1 MINVIGDIII
11 DEYWYGDTTRVSPEA
26 PVPIVNL
33 TRKKMSLGGAG
44 NVYMN
49 IVSLSK
55 DVLLHGYYDKSHEY
69 IFDELQASGNLM
81 VTEQMPHK
89 LRIFSG
95 SHYMSRVDAEKTIE
109 ETDVQDKFF
118 VPNQFDVVVLSD
130 YNKGTIKDPQQ
141 IIKKSKRVIVDPKV
155 SLDSYKGAFILKP
168 NLKEFEDHI
177 GKKTTPK
184 SLMSEAQRLR
194 HELNIE
200 HFIVTLGPEG
210 VLYVGDSIEHYEA
223 TAQEVFDV
231 TGAGDTFTAALAYG
245 IYNNLQVQDAVIIAN
260 KMAGLAVSTS
270 GTYVINP
277 KDFNEAME
285 EINEYIN
292 NRSQRFHREKL
303 MALL

>member
-11 DEYWYGDTTRVSPEA
+11 DEYWYGDTKRVSPEA
-26 PVPIVNL
+26 PVPIVDL
-33 TRKKMSLGGAG
+33 TRKKISLGGAG

-49 IVSLSK
+49 IRSLAS
-55 DVLLHGYYDKSHEY
+55 DVILHGYYDESHEY
-69 IFDELQASGNLM
+69 IFNELQATGNLM
-81 VTEQMPHK
+81 ITSQMPHK

-95 SHYMSRVDAEKTIE
+95 SHYMSRVDAEKRIE
-109 ETDVQDKFF
+109 ENDVQNKFF
-118 VPNQFDVVVLSD
+118 VPDIYDVVILSD
-130 YNKGTIKDPQQ
+130 YNKGTVKDPQA
-141 IIKKSKRVIVDPKV
+141 IIKKSKRTIVDPKV
-155 SLDSYKGAFILKP
+155 SLDKYKGAFILKP
-168 NLKEFEDHI
+168 NLKEFEDYI
-177 GKKTTPK
+177 GRKTTGK
-184 SLMSEAQRLR
+184 SLMTEAQRLR
-194 HELNIE
+194 HELEID

-245 IYNNLQVQDAVIIAN
+245 IYNNLEVQDAVIVAN
-260 KMAGLAVSTS
+260 KMAGLAVSTT

-285 EINEYIN
+285 EIYEYIN
-292 NRSQRFHREKL
+292 NRTPRIHREEL

>member
-11 DEYWYGDTTRVSPEA
+11 DEYWYGDTTRISPEA

-33 TRKKMSLGGAG
+33 NKKKISLGGAG

-49 IVSLSK
+49 LLSLNK
-55 DVLLHGYYDKSHEY
+55 EVTLNGYYDAAHEY
-69 IFDELQASGNLM
+69 IFNEIQATGNLM
-81 VTEQMPHK
+81 ITEQMPHK

-95 SHYMSRVDAEKTIE
+95 SQYMSRVDAEKTIE
-109 ETDVQDKFF
+109 ENDVQDKFF
-118 VPNQFDVVVLSD
+118 VPNIYDVVILSD
-130 YNKGTIKDPQQ
+130 YNKGTVKDPQA
-141 IIKKSKRVIVDPKV
+141 IIKKSKRTIVDPKV
-155 SLDSYKGAFILKP
+155 SLDKYKGAFILKP
-168 NLKEFEDHI
+168 NLKEFEDYI
-177 GKKTTPK
+177 GKKTNPK

-194 HELNIE
+194 HELEID

-210 VLYVGDSIEHYEA
+210 VLYVGDSIEHYDA

-245 IYNNLQVQDAVIIAN
+245 IYNNLEVQDSVILAN
-260 KMAGLAVSTS
+260 KMAGLAVSKS

-285 EINEYIN
+285 NINEYIN
-292 NRSQRFHREKL
+292 NRSSRFHREKL

>member
-11 DEYWYGDTTRVSPEA
+11 DEYWYGETTRVSPEA

-33 TRKKMSLGGAG
+33 NKKKISLGGAG

-49 IVSLSK
+49 IRRLSDK
-55 DVLLHGYYDKSHEY
+55 VALHGYYDPAHTY
-69 IFDELQASGNLM
+69 IFDQLEATGNLM

-89 LRIFSG
+89 IRVFSG
-95 SHYMSRVDAEKTIE
+95 SHYMSRVDVEKTIE
-109 ETDVQDKFF
+109 EDDVQDKFF

-130 YNKGTIKDPQQ
+130 YNKGTVKDPQA
-141 IIKKSKRVIVDPKV
+141 IIKKSKRTIVDPKV
-155 SLDSYKGAFILKP
+155 SLDKYKGAFILKP
-168 NLKEFEDHI
+168 NLKEFEDYI
-177 GKKTTPK
+177 GRKTNPK

-194 HELNIE
+194 HELEID

-210 VLYVGDSIEHYEA
+210 VLYVGDSIEHYDA

-245 IYNNLQVQDAVIIAN
+245 IYNNLQVQDAVILAN
-260 KMAGLAVSTS
+260 KIAGIAVSKT

-277 KDFNEAME
+277 TDFNKAME

-292 NRSQRFHREKL
+292 NRAQGIHRQEL

>member
-11 DEYWYGDTTRVSPEA
+11 DEYWYGDTNRISPEA

-33 TRKKMSLGGAG
+33 NRKNISLGGAG

-49 IVSLSK
+49 IKSLTDK
-55 DVLLHGYYDKSHEY
+55 IALHGYYDRLHEY
-69 IFDELQASGNLM
+69 IFDEIQATGNLM
-81 VTEQMPHK
+81 ITNQMPHK
-89 LRIFSG
+89 IRIFSG

-109 ETDVQDKFF
+109 ENAVQDKFF
-118 VPNQFDVVVLSD
+118 VPNQFDVVILSD
-130 YNKGTIKDPQQ
+130 YNKGTIKDPQA
-141 IIKKSKRVIVDPKV
+141 IIKKSKRTIVDPKV
-155 SLDSYKGAFILKP
+155 SLDKYKGAFILKP
-168 NLKEFEDHI
+168 NLKEFEDYI
-177 GKKTTPK
+177 GRKTTPK

-194 HELNIE
+194 HELEID

-245 IYNNLQVQDAVIIAN
+245 IYNNLEVQDSVIIAN
-260 KMAGLAVSTS
+260 KMAGLAVSKP

-285 EINEYIN
+285 EINEYID
-292 NRSQRFHREKL
+292 NRSQRIHREEL